1 MNKMETDSD
10 AENRLTVVRSE
21 WVGGLVE
28 KREAIKQEKKNH
40 FLATNNS
47 MVVIRGKGEQGEVEE
62 SEGRIH
68 GDRGRL
74 DFGW

>member
-28 KREAIKQEKKNH
+28 KREAIKQEKK
-40 FLATNNS
+40 TTS
-47 MVVIRGKGEQGEVEE
+47 
-62 SEGRIH
+62 
-68 GDRGRL
+68 
-74 DFGW
+74 